1 MNTTVDAGRVE
12 IKDNRAT
19 LTFTRLLKHPQTL
32 VWEAI
37 TTPEEF
43 SAWYSG
49 KVAIDGRV
57 GGMFEVW
64 TGGEFHWTGKILAWE
79 PPRLLE
85 YEHNH
90 VPCKVMPSGADTIV
104 RWELTPV
111 KEGTSLTFTQSR
123 LKSNFGFAPAMHVF
137 LERLEAHLKGLE
149 SPDFMQR
156 FREVMPLYPIWKA
169 KEVHLENDPQAA
181 CQKPNQ
187 VE

>member
-1 MNTTVDAGRVE
+1 MNTIADSGRVE

-19 LTFTRLLKHPQTL
+19 ITFTRFLNHPPST

-49 KVAIDGRV
+49 KAAIDPRV

-64 TGGEFHWTGKILAWE
+64 TGTGPAFHWTGKILVWE
-79 PPRLLE
+79 PPTLLE

-90 VPCKVMPSGADTIV
+90 EPSKVLPSGAETIV
-104 RWELTPV
+104 RWELTPTHD
-111 KEGTSLTFTQSR
+111 GTSLTFTQSR

-137 LERLEAHLKGLE
+137 LERLEAQLNHQ
-149 SPDFMQR
+149 PQADFLQR
-156 FREVMPLYPIWKA
+156 FRELMPLYPVWRA
-169 KEVHLENDPQAA
+169 TDFERGETM
-181 CQKPNQ
+181 
-187 VE
+187 

>member
-1 MNTTVDAGRVE
+1 MNTTADAGKVE

-19 LTFTRLLKHPQTL
+19 LTFTRLLKHPPMM

-49 KVAIDGRV
+49 KVAIDPRV

-64 TGGEFHWTGKILAWE
+64 TGGDFHWTGKILVWE
-79 PPRLLE
+79 PPSLLE

-90 VPCKVMPSGADTIV
+90 APCTMLPSGADTIV

-137 LERLEAHLKGLE
+137 LERLEAHLGKQPL
-149 SPDFMQR
+149 PDFMQR
-156 FREVMPLYPIWKA
+156 FRKVTKLYPIWNAEEAETEK
-169 KEVHLENDPQAA
+169 KTT
-181 CQKPNQ
+181 
-187 VE
+187 

>member
-1 MNTTVDAGRVE
+1 VNTTADAGKVE
-12 IKDNRAT
+12 IKNNRAT
-19 LTFTRLLKHPQTL
+19 ITFTRFLKHPPIM

-49 KVAIDGRV
+49 KVAIDPRV

-64 TGGEFHWTGKILAWE
+64 TGGDFHWTGRILAWE

-90 VPCKVMPSGADTIV
+90 VPCKVMPTGANTIV
-104 RWELTPV
+104 RWELAPSG
-111 KEGTSLTFTQSR
+111 EGTSLTFRQSR

-137 LERLEAHLKGLE
+137 LERLESHLDKQPL
-149 SPDFMQR
+149 PDFLQR
-156 FREVMPLYPIWKA
+156 FHEVVRLYPVWNA
-169 KEVHLENDPQAA
+169 KEDNTE
-181 CQKPNQ
+181 
-187 VE
+187 EIS

>member
-1 MNTTVDAGRVE
+1 MNTTADAGKVE

-19 LTFTRLLKHPQTL
+19 ITFTRFLKHSPMT

-37 TTPEEF
+37 TTPEDF
-43 SAWYSG
+43 SVWYSG
-49 KVAIDGRV
+49 KVEIDPRV

-64 TGGEFHWTGKILAWE
+64 TGGDFHWTGRILVWE
-79 PPRLLE
+79 EPKVLE

-90 VPCKVMPSGADTIV
+90 VPCKMLPSGANTIV

-137 LERLEAHLKGLE
+137 LERLEAHLCKQKL
-149 SPDFMQR
+149 PDFMER
-156 FREVMPLYPIWKA
+156 FRAVMPLYPVWRA
-169 KEVHLENDPQAA
+169 DDFEREEV
-181 CQKPNQ
+181 
-187 VE
+187 

>member
-1 MNTTVDAGRVE
+1 MNQNSHAGQVD

-19 LTFTRLLKHPQTL
+19 VTFTRFLKHPPDI

-49 KVAIDGRV
+49 KAAIDPRV

-64 TGGEFHWTGKILAWE
+64 TGPSFHWTGKILVWE
-79 PPRLLE
+79 PPTLLE

-90 VPCKVMPSGADTIV
+90 APCKEWPSGADTLV
-104 RWELTPV
+104 RWELVPSS
-111 KEGTSLTFTQSR
+111 KGTSLTFTQSR

-137 LERLEAHLKGLE
+137 LERLESHLDKQAL
-149 SPDFMQR
+149 PDFMQR
-156 FREVMPLYPIWKA
+156 FREVVRLYPIWKA
-169 KEVHLENDPQAA
+169 KEAEMEEHTL
-181 CQKPNQ
+181 
-187 VE
+187 

>member
-1 MNTTVDAGRVE
+1 MNTAAQAGQVD

-19 LTFTRLLKHPQTL
+19 VTFTRFLKHPPST

-49 KVAIDGRV
+49 KAAIDPRV

-64 TGGEFHWTGKILAWE
+64 TGTGPAFHWTGKILVWE
-79 PPRLLE
+79 PPTLLE

-90 VPCKVMPSGADTIV
+90 EPSKVLPSGADTIV
-104 RWELTPV
+104 RWELTPTN
-111 KEGTSLTFTQSR
+111 EGTTLSFTQSR

-137 LERLEAHLKGLE
+137 LERLESHLDNQAL
-149 SPDFMQR
+149 PDFMRR
-156 FREVMPLYPIWKA
+156 FQEVMKLYPVWKA
-169 KEVHLENDPQAA
+169 KEDE
-181 CQKPNQ
+181 
-187 VE
+187 